1 MWEIEEVIVYGSMDY
16 SYMQLET
23 GPEVTAVC
31 REGIG
36 WRPAMLIHPVRR
48 AISSNKSGIMGGVW
62 RDRKRLLRIEEGV
75 LSGPPAQ

>member
-1 MWEIEEVIVYGSMDY
+1 MCGKIEEVIVYGSMDY
-16 SYMQLET
+16 SCMQLEA

-36 WRPAMLIHPVRR
+36 WRPAMLIHPDRR

-62 RDRKRLLRIEEGV
+62 RGQEKVVED
-75 LSGPPAQ
+75 